1 MADEQRTLTANF
13 TANSSGFAKGTTEA
27 IQKLLELNASLQ
39 QSKNAIKETNDQI
52 RTYQKELTQ
61 LKQATDNGEKATDE
75 QRARMQELEDAIAQC
90 NAEMGVHRTAQQQLQ
105 NEIRST
111 NKQLTNQK
119 TETKETSNAI
129 REIYSRLNE
138 QKAATSDL
146 ADETSRFGD
155 VLKANLVSG
164 ILQNALQEVIQLL
177 KSSAKYSYEVGS
189 SFEAGMSQVAA
200 ISGAAAA
207 DLDNLTAKAKE
218 MGSSTK
224 FTATEAAEALNY
236 MAMAGWKTEDMLSGI
251 DGVINLAAASGEE
264 LGMVSD
270 IVTDALTAFGLSAKD
285 SAHFADV
292 LAAASANSNTNVA
305 MMGETFT
312 YAAAIAGSLGYSVE
326 DTATAIGIMANS
338 GIKASQAGTA
348 LRTIMTNLSGDVKIA
363 GENIGEVVIATSN
376 ADGTMKEFSEILG
389 EVRNAFAGLT
399 EAEKATAAESLV
411 GKYAMSGFLSLVNA
425 SQDDVNK
432 LTAAIQNCDGATA
445 QMADTMQN
453 NVKGSVTIAQSAL
466 EGLGISVYEQFGDG
480 LKGAIE
486 TFTDGISEIA
496 EDVDYGAI
504 EEGTER
510 LTDSL
515 ERLAEKG
522 TDLLSE
528 NLPGMIDGLA
538 NIISFTMDGADGIAT
553 LATGIVTL
561 TVAQKAFNIAANANP
576 YALILTAAVTAASFL
591 VPKMIELYEA
601 TDICNDEYN
610 RLKQET
616 EELAH
621 AAEDYKQAAS
631 GVDDIAEEYSRITEE
646 VTDLT
651 ERETALRDL
660 QSDLIDQY
668 GIQASGIDLVNGSYQ
683 EQLTLLRDLK
693 TANEE
698 MYASTLQAKY
708 DTAKLAEGAVFSVDT
723 NIENSDLTNVI
734 NKWIYE
740 NIKTSGYSQYS
751 GDFDTLAAG
760 GVFNSDVL
768 HFSGSYADRSAD
780 LKALYD
786 YVGTL
791 IGQNGGI
798 YDNELKHFRASLS
811 AGWSEMDTQDKLLQ
825 SYADALGLNYHNPS
839 TTHSSAEYYAE
850 SGKAYLEAQQKRA
863 AEIKTASDQSYE
875 KLKAAYNKEKQLADD
890 MYSVGEISQQEYY
903 ERLSAL
909 RDAYLDKSQNS
920 HDWYTA
926 TSEIIKL
933 TESIGDAAEKTAD
946 RISASMDGV
955 KQTYEELMA
964 AIDAELEKR
973 NRDRQDAE
981 LQAKISSVSAQLA
994 YDNIDEYSRRSLE
1007 RELAELKAEKE
1018 DVLYERDVND
1028 RKAQIQAAYAA
1039 TERLIGEVPEGYN
1052 PNAWQDFVNMAF
1064 SQIAEGF
1071 TPGANIK
1078 EQQEATKV
1086 YNIVIN
1092 ASGSD
1097 PKKVIEEVK
1106 KAIATGEI

>member
-27 IQKLLELNASLQ
+27 IQQLLELNTSLQ
-39 QSKNAIKETNDQI
+39 QSKNAIKETNEQI
-52 RTYQKELTQ
+52 RAYQKELTQ

-177 KSSAKYSYEVGS
+177 KSAAKYSYEVGS

-200 ISGAAAA
+200 ISGSAGA
-207 DLDNLTAKAKE
+207 DLDNLTAKAKA
-218 MGSSTK
+218 MGASTK

-616 EELAH
+616 EELAQ

-683 EQLTLLRDLK
+683 EQLTLLHDLK

-708 DTAKLAEGAVFSVDT
+708 DTAKLAEGTVFSVDT
-723 NIENSDLTNVI
+723 NIENSDLANDI

-740 NIKTSGYSQYS
+740 NLKTSGYSQYS
-751 GDFDTLAAG
+751 GDFDALAAG
-760 GVFNSDVL
+760 GVFDSDVL

-786 YVGTL
+786 YTGTL
-791 IGQNGGI
+791 IGQGGGI
-798 YDNELKHFRASLS
+798 YDKELKRFRASLS
-811 AGWSEMDTQDKLLQ
+811 AGWAEMDTQDKLLQ
-825 SYADALGLNYHNPS
+825 SYAEALGLNYRNPS
-839 TTHSSAEYYAE
+839 TTRSSAEYYEE
-850 SGKAYLEAQQKRA
+850 SGKAYLKVQQARA
-863 AEIKTASDQSYE
+863 AEIKAASDQSYE
-875 KLKAAYNKEKQLADD
+875 ELKKAYDKEKLLADD
-890 MYSVGEISQQEYY
+890 MYSIGEISQQEYY
-903 ERLSAL
+903 EKLSAL
-909 RDAYLDKSQNS
+909 REAYLDKSLNS
-920 HDWYTA
+920 HDWYAA

-933 TESIGDAAEKTAD
+933 SESIGDAAEKTAD
-946 RISASMDGV
+946 KITASMEGV
-955 KQTYEELMA
+955 KQTYQELMA
-964 AIDAELEKR
+964 AIDAELERR
-973 NRDRQDAE
+973 NRDKQDAE
-981 LQAKISSVSAQLA
+981 LQAKIDSVTAQLA

-1018 DVLYERDVND
+1018 DILYERDVTD

-1052 PNAWQDFVNMAF
+1052 PNAWQDMVNMAF

-1092 ASGSD
+1092 ANGSD